1 METISTS
8 SEGDWILAHLS
19 DPHLTSL
26 QGLGASQLM
35 SKRLLGYLSWRRR
48 RRHQHRPE
56 VLDALIADME
66 SVKPDHVAITGDLTH
81 LGTPQEFKEVAEW
94 LPRVG
99 TPQHVT
105 LVPGNHDTYVSE
117 PWEGT
122 FSLWS
127 SYMRSDGPD
136 AGSWNGPDSVFPS
149 LRVRGNVALIGLSS
163 AVPSS
168 PLLATGRIGNRQIAL
183 VSRLLRQAREA
194 GLFRVLLLHHPP
206 VPGSILWR
214 KRLTDAPAL
223 ASAISEQGVELVLH
237 GHAHRSYMNWLD
249 TPGGRAP
256 VVGACSASELAENP
270 PRRAQYH
277 LYRIRF
283 DSERPQVLMSVRR
296 YSKRMGGFVAVDDE
310 KPLV

>member
-1 METISTS
+1 MSTS
-8 SEGDWILAHLS
+8 SEGGWVLAHFS

-26 QGLGASQLM
+26 KDIGATDLL

-48 RRHQHRPE
+48 RRHEHRPE
-56 VLDALIADME
+56 VLDALIADIE
-66 SVKPDHVAITGDLTH
+66 SVRPDHVAITGDLTH
-81 LGTPQEFKEVAEW
+81 LGTRQEFKEAADW

-127 SYMRSDGPD
+127 PYMRSDGPD
-136 AGSWNGPDSVFPS
+136 AGSGNGPDSVFPS
-149 LRVRGNVALIGLSS
+149 LRVRGNVALIGVSS

-168 PLLATGRIGNRQIAL
+168 PLLATGRIGKRQMEL

-194 GLFRVLLLHHPP
+194 GLYRVLLLHHPP
-206 VPGSILWR
+206 VPGSIRWR

-223 ASAISEQGVELVLH
+223 ASVVSEQGVDLVLH

-256 VVGACSASELAENP
+256 VVGACSASELAEHP

-277 LYRIRF
+277 LYRIRNG
-283 DSERPQVLMSVRR
+283 SGKPQLTMSVRR
-296 YSKRMGGFVAVDDE
+296 YSKRMGGFVAVDEE
-310 KPLV
+310 KPLT